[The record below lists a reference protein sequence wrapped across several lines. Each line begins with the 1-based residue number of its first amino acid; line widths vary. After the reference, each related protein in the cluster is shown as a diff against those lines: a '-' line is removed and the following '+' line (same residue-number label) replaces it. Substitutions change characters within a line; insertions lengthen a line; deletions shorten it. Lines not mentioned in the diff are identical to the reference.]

1 MTGMP
6 QQFLLPDLGEGLT
19 EAEITSWLV
28 QPGDVVAVDQPVVEV
43 ESAKSIVELPS
54 PFAGVVGELCHQVGD
69 VVHAGEPLL
78 SLLAEGEPV
87 ESAAAVGPAGSTES
101 SESSQSAEEEAEPS
115 TTGRVLVGYG
125 MPEAAPRRSHAN
137 EGRFGRGRKATAA
150 PAAAAAAPS
159 KTAPR
164 EAGTALIDPSRR
176 SRVVS
181 PIVRR
186 IAQEAGF
193 EASSIVGSGPE
204 GLVMKADVEAVIA
217 AMRGTQASVA
227 PDHAGP
233 HAQDDAD
240 VRIPYTGIREII
252 GTRLTRSRQ
261 TIPEATIWI
270 DVDATPL
277 LDAKARLQAATG
289 EHYSLTALLA
299 RFTVAGLKRYPAL
312 NSSVD
317 EGAKVIVQHAA
328 INLGIA
334 AQTPRGLMVPVIHGA
349 HELSTGELRAEV
361 AELTEHARLGD
372 FPPAQLTGS
381 TFTLDN
387 YGGFGIDGGAPI
399 INPPE
404 AAILGVG
411 RLVDRPWVVDG
422 EIVVRKVFTLTLVFD
437 HRVCDGDVASGF
449 LTWVARCIEEPLLA
463 L

>member
-1 MTGMP
+1 MP

-19 EAEITSWLV
+19 EAEVTAWLV
-28 QPGDVVAVDQPVVEV
+28 QPGDMVAVDQPVVEV

-54 PFAGVVGELCHQVGD
+54 PFAGVVGELCARVGD
-69 VVHAGEPLL
+69 TVHAGEPLL
-78 SLLAEGEPV
+78 SVIGESEPEPEPV
-87 ESAAAVGPAGSTES
+87 PAGADAGAAAGSG
-101 SESSQSAEEEAEPS
+101 A
-115 TTGRVLVGYG
+115 VLVGYG
-125 MPEAAPRRSHAN
+125 AAPSAPRRSHAH
-137 EGRFGRGRKATAA
+137 EGRFGRGRRMAPGGLAA
-150 PAAAAAAPS
+150 PAG
-159 KTAPR
+159 TAS
-164 EAGTALIDPSRR
+164 TALIDPGRR

-193 EASSIVGSGPE
+193 EASSLQGSGPD
-204 GLVMKADVEAVIA
+204 GLVVKADVEAAIA
-217 AMRGTQASVA
+217 QLAEQRAQAPAPASPAPAFPAPASPAPASVA
-227 PDHAGP
+227 PVPSDE
-233 HAQDDAD
+233 D
-240 VRIPYTGIREII
+240 VRIPITGIREII
-252 GTRLTRSRQ
+252 GTRLSRARQ

-277 LDAKARLQAATG
+277 LAAKERLQAATG
-289 EHYSLTALLA
+289 EHYGLTALLA
-299 RFTVAGLKRYPAL
+299 RFVVAGLKRYPAL

-317 EGAKVIVQHAA
+317 EGAHVIVQHAA
-328 INLGIA
+328 VNLGIA

-349 HELSTGELRAEV
+349 QELPTGELRERV
-361 AELTEHARLGD
+361 AKLTERARTGD
-372 FPPAQLTGS
+372 YPPAQLTGS

-411 RLVDRPWVVDG
+411 RLADRAWVIDG
-422 EIVVRKVFTLTLVFD
+422 ELAVRKVFTLTLVFD